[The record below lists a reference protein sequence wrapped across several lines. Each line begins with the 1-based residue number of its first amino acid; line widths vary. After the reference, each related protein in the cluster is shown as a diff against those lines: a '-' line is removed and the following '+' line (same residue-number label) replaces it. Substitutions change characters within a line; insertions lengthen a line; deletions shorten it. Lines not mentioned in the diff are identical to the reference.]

1 MRVRARARARSEL
14 NLCWWPAVQ
23 QYQQLYREWE
33 PVLAQLKQM
42 GFEDPRRNIDL
53 ILAHRGS
60 MVDVVEQL
68 LNRKS

>member
-1 MRVRARARARSEL
+1 MRWCVRVRVRSQL
-14 NLCWWPAVQ
+14 NLCCWSGVQ

>member
-1 MRVRARARARSEL
+1 
-14 NLCWWPAVQ
+14 VQ

>member
-1 MRVRARARARSEL
+1 
-14 NLCWWPAVQ
+14 
-23 QYQQLYREWE
+23 LYREWE

-53 ILAHRGS
+53 ILAYRGS